1 MTPNPLEMASIALG
15 QIGLEC
21 GMPRVQRGLDHLCAH
36 LDMRAADADEQ
47 IAEGQP
53 PEDVL
58 AAALHDAI
66 TGAVLTVTPRP
77 RTRLPLRFGL
87 AFSGVLVMWWESSLQ
102 PEPGIGFAVAT
113 VLMMASVLFSDPES
127 G

>member
-1 MTPNPLEMASIALG
+1 MMTPNPLEMASIALG

-21 GMPRVQRGLDHLCAH
+21 GMPRVQQGLDHLCSH

-53 PEDVL
+53 AEDVL
-58 AAALHDAI
+58 VAGLHDALA
-66 TGAVLTVTPRP
+66 GALGARP
-77 RTRLPLRFGL
+77 VYRAPIRLALLL
-87 AFSGVLVMWWESSLQ
+87 AGIGVMWIESSLT
-102 PEPGIGFAVAT
+102 PEPGIGLAIAT
-113 VLMMASVLFSDPES
+113 VLMLASALFPDPER